1 MAGPVISATTYTNS
15 ATCLPQWPSTFG
27 VLIQTARNMRTIFI
41 TGASAGLG
49 KATAKLFQSK
59 GWQVIATMR
68 YPEKETE
75 LTRLKNVMILKL
87 DVTDAAQIDNTVQQ
101 VLSQYP
107 VDVVLNNAGYG
118 LIGPLEAFSDA
129 QITRQIDTNLLGVI
143 RVTKAFTPYF
153 RNKGDGVFITI
164 SSMFG
169 LVGYPT
175 CALYSATKWALEGF
189 CECMAYDLA
198 TFGVRVKTIAP
209 GGIQTDF
216 AGRSLDGAQHDAYL
230 PLMAKVSEGYSEEKI
245 NSYSTPQQIADVI
258 YEAATDNK
266 DQLRYLA
273 GPDAA
278 ALYNERLELGPE
290 THYQKTRQWAI

>member
-1 MAGPVISATTYTNS
+1 MK
-15 ATCLPQWPSTFG
+15 
-27 VLIQTARNMRTIFI
+27 TIFI
-41 TGASAGLG
+41 TGASTGLG

-68 YPEKETE
+68 HPEKKTE
-75 LTRLKNVMILKL
+75 LQQLENVTVLKL
-87 DVTDAAQIDNTVQQ
+87 DVTNDSQINNTVQQ
-101 VLSQYP
+101 VIEQYG

-143 RVTKAFTPYF
+143 RVMKAFTPYF
-153 RNKGDGVFITI
+153 RNKGEGVFITI

-175 CALYSATKWALEGF
+175 CSLYSATKWALEGF

-216 AGRSLDGAQHDAYL
+216 AGRSLDGASHEAYL
-230 PLMAKVSEGYSEEKI
+230 PLIAKVSEGYSEEKI
-245 NSYSTPQQIADVI
+245 SNYSTPQQIADVV
-258 YEAATDNK
+258 YEAATDNNN
-266 DQLRYLA
+266 QLRYLA
-273 GPDAA
+273 GPDSV
-278 ALYNERLELGPE
+278 ALYSERLELGPE
-290 THYQKTRQWAI
+290 AHYLKTRQWAVGDFHNF

>member
-1 MAGPVISATTYTNS
+1 MK
-15 ATCLPQWPSTFG
+15 
-27 VLIQTARNMRTIFI
+27 TIFI

-68 YPEKETE
+68 NPEQETE
-75 LTRLKNVMILKL
+75 LTQLKNVTVLKL
-87 DVTDAAQIDNTVQQ
+87 DVTDASQINNTMEQ
-101 VLSQYP
+101 VITQYP

-129 QITRQIDTNLLGVI
+129 QITRQLDTNLLGVI
-143 RVTKAFTPYF
+143 RVMKAFTPYF
-153 RNKGDGVFITI
+153 RSKGAGVFITI
-164 SSMFG
+164 SSMLG
-169 LVGYPT
+169 LVGFPT
-175 CALYSATKWALEGF
+175 CALYSATKWALEGL

-198 TFGVRVKTIAP
+198 TFGIRVKTIAP

-216 AGRSLDGAQHDAYL
+216 AGRSLDGAQHEAYL
-230 PLMAKVSEGYSEEKI
+230 PLMAKVGEGYNEESISK
-245 NSYSTPQQIADVI
+245 YSTPQQVAEVI

-273 GPDAA
+273 GKDAVD
-278 ALYNERLELGPE
+278 LYTNRLELGPE
-290 THYQKTRQWAI
+290 AHYRKIKAMFV

>member
-1 MAGPVISATTYTNS
+1 MK
-15 ATCLPQWPSTFG
+15 
-27 VLIQTARNMRTIFI
+27 TIFI

-49 KATAKLFQSK
+49 KATTKLFQSK

-68 YPEKETE
+68 NPEKETE
-75 LTRLKNVMILKL
+75 LTLLKNVTVLKL
-87 DVTDAAQIDNTVQQ
+87 DVTDATQINSTIEQ
-101 VLSQYP
+101 VLSQYS

-118 LIGPLEAFSDA
+118 LIAPLEAVSDA

-143 RVTKAFTPYF
+143 RVMKAFIPHL
-153 RNKGDGVFITI
+153 RSKGEGVFITL

-169 LVGYPT
+169 LIGYPT

-216 AGRSLDGAQHDAYL
+216 SGRSLDFAQHEAYL
-230 PLMAKVSEGYSEEKI
+230 PLIAKVSEGYSEEKI
-245 NSYSTPQQIADVI
+245 SNYSTPQQIAEVI

-273 GPDAA
+273 GADAV
-278 ALYNERLELGPE
+278 ALYNDRLELGPE
-290 THYQKTRQWAI
+290 KHYQQTRQWAVGSRKYRNFNDEKRDSLYL

>member
-1 MAGPVISATTYTNS
+1 MK
-15 ATCLPQWPSTFG
+15 
-27 VLIQTARNMRTIFI
+27 TIFI
-41 TGASAGLG
+41 TGASTGLG
-49 KATAKLFQSK
+49 KATAKLFHSK

-68 YPEKETE
+68 NPERETG
-75 LTRLKNVMILKL
+75 LTQLKNVKVLKL
-87 DVTDAAQIDNTVQQ
+87 DVTNASQINNTVEQ
-101 VLSQYP
+101 VIAQYP

-143 RVTKAFTPYF
+143 RVMKAFTPYF
-153 RNKGDGVFITI
+153 RNKREGVFITI

-169 LVGYPT
+169 LAGYPT

-189 CECMAYDLA
+189 SECMAYDLA

-216 AGRSLDGAQHDAYL
+216 AGRSLDGAQHEAYL
-230 PLMAKVSEGYSEEKI
+230 PLIAKVSEGYSEEKI
-245 NSYSTPQQIADVI
+245 SNYSTPQQVADVI
-258 YEAATDNK
+258 YEAATDKK

-273 GPDAA
+273 GPDAI
-278 ALYNERLELGPE
+278 ALYDERLELGPE
-290 THYQKTRQWAI
+290 AHYQKTRQWVSA

>member
-1 MAGPVISATTYTNS
+1 
-15 ATCLPQWPSTFG
+15 
-27 VLIQTARNMRTIFI
+27 MRTIFI

>member
-1 MAGPVISATTYTNS
+1 MK
-15 ATCLPQWPSTFG
+15 
-27 VLIQTARNMRTIFI
+27 TIFI

-49 KATAKLFQSK
+49 KATTKLFQSK

-68 YPEKETE
+68 NPEKETE
-75 LTRLKNVMILKL
+75 LTLLKNVTILKL
-87 DVTDAAQIDNTVQQ
+87 DVTDATQINSTIEQ
-101 VLSQYP
+101 VLSQYS

-118 LIGPLEAFSDA
+118 LIAPLEAVSDA

-143 RVTKAFTPYF
+143 RVMKAFTPHL
-153 RNKGDGVFITI
+153 RSKGEGVFITL

-169 LVGYPT
+169 LIGYPT

-216 AGRSLDGAQHDAYL
+216 AGRSLDFSQHEAYL
-230 PLMAKVSEGYSEEKI
+230 PLIAKVSEGYSEEKI
-245 NSYSTPQQIADVI
+245 SNYSTPQQIAEVI

-273 GPDAA
+273 GADAVT
-278 ALYNERLELGPE
+278 LYNDRLELGPE
-290 THYQKTRQWAI
+290 KHYQKTRQWAVGSGQ

>member
-1 MAGPVISATTYTNS
+1 MK
-15 ATCLPQWPSTFG
+15 
-27 VLIQTARNMRTIFI
+27 TIFI
-41 TGASAGLG
+41 TGAGAGLG

-68 YPEKETE
+68 NPEKETE
-75 LTRLKNVMILKL
+75 LTELKNVAVLKL
-87 DVTDAAQIDNTVQQ
+87 DVTDASQINNTVQQ
-101 VLSQYP
+101 VIEQYG

-143 RVTKAFTPYF
+143 RVMNAFTPYL
-153 RNKGDGVFITI
+153 RNKGEGVFITI
-164 SSMFG
+164 TSMFG

-175 CALYSATKWALEGF
+175 CSVYSATKWALEGF

-198 TFGVRVKTIAP
+198 TFGVQVKTIAP

-216 AGRSLDGAQHDAYL
+216 ASRSLDGAQHEAYL

-245 NSYSTPQQIADVI
+245 SNYSTPQQIADVI
-258 YEAATDNK
+258 YEAATDNN

-273 GPDAA
+273 GQDAV
-278 ALYNERLELGPE
+278 ALYRERLELGPE
-290 THYQKTRQWAI
+290 SQFRKIKAMFV